1 MSADQID
8 TIVKKYIDQMD
19 IWNLLASGAPKDE
32 FDMESKEI
40 SRRLRL
46 KMSDQEIADVIAEVF
61 SVSFNEQY
69 DTGDFLLVAG
79 QIKKDMASCT

>member
-1 MSADQID
+1 MSADEIY

-19 IWNLLASGAPKDE
+19 HWNLLASGAPKDE

-46 KMSDQEIADVIAEVF
+46 EMSDQEIADVIVEIF
-61 SVSFNEQY
+61 SLSFNEQY
-69 DTGDFLLVAG
+69 DTTDFLFAAG
-79 QIKKDMASCT
+79 QIKKDLASFV